1 MRLINADDKL
11 LRAELF
17 TYTRDTDMKTAINA
31 IDKSPTIDAVEV
43 VRCKDCKHYS
53 VMGET
58 TQFGFCKYRHAGT
71 DETDY
76 CSRAVRRKE

>member
-1 MRLINADDKL
+1 MA
-11 LRAELF
+11 RAYQHGYE
-17 TYTRDTDMKTAINA
+17 TAQEDM
-31 IDKSPTIDAVEV
+31 SIDAVEV

-53 VMGET
+53 VKGRT
-58 TQFGFCKYRHAGT
+58 TQFGFCGYRHAGT